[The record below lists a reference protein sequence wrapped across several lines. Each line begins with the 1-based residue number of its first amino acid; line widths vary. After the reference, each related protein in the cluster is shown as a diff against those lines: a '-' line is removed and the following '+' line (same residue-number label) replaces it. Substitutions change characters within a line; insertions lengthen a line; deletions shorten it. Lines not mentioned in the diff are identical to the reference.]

1 MNPLAIT
8 RRSALAGAA
17 LAGETLLA
25 AAAAAQ
31 PPSLRRGADRIRAH
45 CDALARTGDLS
56 GVILLA
62 YEGRPILLRAYGQS
76 NRAFAAPNTPDT
88 TFNIASIGKMF
99 TAIALLRLVEQGRVA
114 LTDTLI
120 THWPD
125 YPDRAFAERA
135 TIAQLLTHTSGLGNY
150 WAALA
155 QTNNANMITL
165 ADTFALF
172 ANDPAPTEP
181 GVFSYSNNGYIVL
194 GLLIERLTGRDYFDH
209 VRDTIFAP
217 LGMTRTEFW
226 RLDDIVPDLA
236 LGYTRAIDTP
246 GLWRSNIANNVMRG
260 SSAGGAYASAPDLLA
275 FATALQSN
283 RLLSPD
289 MTSAFSQ
296 GRYPYARGRYGYGC
310 SEEIINGH
318 RLIGHSGG
326 HIGIAGAVTIFEDIG
341 YTAILL
347 TNGEVDAFWD
357 VDNAIKRELVGE
369 DDAMRN
375 YAFTRGLIDLI
386 ARDGLDAGLAAY
398 ASRDASNQARESVID
413 VYGLK
418 ALHRAQTPAALALLS
433 FNARTFP
440 ESSSALWSLAEA
452 QRVSGDRAAA
462 RAAYHAYLLKEPGDA
477 DAERWIA
484 ALGG

>member
-17 LAGETLLA
+17 LLTGA
-25 AAAAAQ
+25 AHTA
-31 PPSLRRGADRIRAH
+31 PPTPRHFTDRIRAH
-45 CDALARTGDLS
+45 CDALARAGDLS

-62 YEGRPILLRAYGQS
+62 HQGRPILLRAYGEA
-76 NRAFAAPNTPDT
+76 NRAFGASNTPDT

-99 TAIALLRLVEQGRVA
+99 TAVAVLRLVEQRRLA
-114 LTDTLI
+114 LADTLI

-135 TIAQLLTHTSGLGNY
+135 TIEQLLTHTSGLGNY

-155 QTNNANMITL
+155 QANNANILTL

-172 ANDPAPTEP
+172 ANESAPTEP
-181 GVFSYSNNGYIVL
+181 GTFSYSNNGYIVL
-194 GLLIERLTGRDYFDH
+194 GMLIERLTGRDYFEH
-209 VRDTIFAP
+209 VRDAIFAP

-236 LGYTRAIDTP
+236 LGYARVTETP

-275 FATALQSN
+275 FANALQNN
-283 RLLSPD
+283 RLLSAD
-289 MTSAFSQ
+289 MTRAFTQ
-296 GRYPYARGRYGYGC
+296 GRYDYPRGRYGYGC

-326 HIGIAGAVTIFEDIG
+326 HIGIAGAVTIFEDLG
-341 YTAILL
+341 YTAIVL

-369 DDAMRN
+369 DAAMRN
-375 YAFTRGLIDLI
+375 YSFTRGLINLI
-386 ARDGLDAGLAAY
+386 ARDGLEAGLAAY
-398 ASRDASNQARESVID
+398 ASRDPSNQARESVID

-418 ALHRAQTPAALALLS
+418 ALHRSETPAALALLS
-433 FNARTFP
+433 FNTRAFP
-440 ESSSALWSLAEA
+440 DSSSALWSLAEA
-452 QRVSGDRAAA
+452 QRISGDRAAA
-462 RAAYHAYLLKEPGDA
+462 LATYRAYLVKEPADA

-484 ALGG
+484 ALSG